1 LLGGITIGGEFP
13 LDKNNALY
21 YCSGTIG
28 GRAARLRVSPPVSE
42 KNAAENIPLPLF
54 LLTFFLLYGGLHLYF
69 FLKVRA
75 AFAPGAAG
83 QVILIVLLVLGLMAP
98 VIVRVSERLGLEILV
113 RLMSWAG
120 YLWMAVVM
128 LFFSAALLIDLSRFL
143 IYAAGLVLRTDIG
156 AFLPTARTLFFI
168 PFAVALIVTCYGFF
182 EARQIRTE
190 RIEIRSAKIPTE
202 AGKIRIVQISDVHVG
217 VLVRGERLAAMLR
230 KVREAS
236 PDLLVATGDLVDGQL
251 DSMAEAAAQFRE
263 IRPRYGKFA
272 VTGNHEFYAGI
283 DEAIDFITRS
293 GFIILRGEVANIG
306 DALDLAGVDDPTVRL
321 RGAQGGLSDREV
333 IARGGG
339 GRFAILLKHQPTVE
353 TDAPGVFDLQLSGHT
368 HKGQIFPFNL
378 ITSRFF
384 RYHSGNYRLGNDTL
398 LHVSRGTGTWGP
410 PIRFLSP
417 PEITVID
424 LIPG

>member
-1 LLGGITIGGEFP
+1 LT
-13 LDKNNALY
+13 
-21 YCSGTIG
+21 
-28 GRAARLRVSPPVSE
+28 
-42 KNAAENIPLPLF
+42 LF

-75 AFAPGAAG
+75 AIAPGAVA
-83 QVILIVLLVLGLMAP
+83 QAILIALLVLGLMAP
-98 VIVRVSERLGLEILV
+98 IIVRVSERLGLEILV

-120 YLWMAVVM
+120 YFWMAVVM
-128 LFFSAALLIDLSRFL
+128 LFFSASLLIDLSRL
-143 IYAAGLVLRTDIG
+143 LVYAGGLVLRTDVG
-156 AFLPTARTLFFI
+156 AFLPTARTLFFV
-168 PFAVALIVTCYGFF
+168 PLAVALIIGGYGFF

-190 RIEIRSAKIPTE
+190 RVEIRSAKIPMA

-283 DEAIDFITRS
+283 DEAIAFITRS
-293 GFIILRGEVANIG
+293 GFITLRGEVKTIAG
-306 DALDLAGVDDPTVRL
+306 ALDLAGVDDPTIRL
-321 RGAQGGLSDREV
+321 RGVQGGLSDREV
-333 IARGGG
+333 LAQGGG

-368 HKGQIFPFNL
+368 HKGQIFPFSL

-384 RYHSGNYRLGNDTL
+384 RYHSGDYRLENGAL

>member
-1 LLGGITIGGEFP
+1 
-13 LDKNNALY
+13 
-21 YCSGTIG
+21 
-28 GRAARLRVSPPVSE
+28 
-42 KNAAENIPLPLF
+42 LPLF

-75 AFAPGAAG
+75 AFAPGAVA
-83 QVILIVLLVLGLMAP
+83 QTIVIVLLVLGLMAP
-98 VIVRVSERLGLEILV
+98 IIVRVSERFGIEILV

-128 LFFSAALLIDLSRFL
+128 LFFSAALLIDLSRLL
-143 IYAAGLVLRTDIG
+143 IYAGGLVFRTDVS
-156 AFLPTARTLFFI
+156 AFLPTARTLFFV
-168 PFAVALIVTCYGFF
+168 PLAVALIIVGYGFF

-190 RIEIRSAKIPTE
+190 RVEIRSVKIPMA

-217 VLVRGERLAAMLR
+217 VLVRQGRLAAMLR

-251 DSMAEAAAQFRE
+251 DSMAEAAAQLRE

-293 GFIILRGEVANIG
+293 GFVTLRGEVTTIAG
-306 DALDLAGVDDPTVRL
+306 VLDLAGVDDPTSRL
-321 RGAQGGLSDREV
+321 RGVQGGLSDREV
-333 IARGGG
+333 LVHGGG
-339 GRFAILLKHQPTVE
+339 GRFTILLKHQPIVE

-368 HKGQIFPFNL
+368 HKGQIFPFSL